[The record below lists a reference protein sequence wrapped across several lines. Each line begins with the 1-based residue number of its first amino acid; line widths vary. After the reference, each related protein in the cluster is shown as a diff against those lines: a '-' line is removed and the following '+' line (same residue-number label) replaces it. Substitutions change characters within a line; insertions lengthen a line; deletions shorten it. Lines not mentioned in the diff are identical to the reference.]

1 MTMRFLR
8 AVTAAMAVWLVAMS
22 VTKAFAGAKDFEF
35 QPVTVDVK
43 NGDGAE
49 LSVRLINKVT
59 GKPVDGAV
67 LFRTRLDM
75 APNAMAEMEAKHVA
89 QSSTEP
95 GVYRFKAD
103 LTMVGSW
110 GLKIMA
116 KVPGEPDT
124 IEGTV
129 VFKAKD

>member
-1 MTMRFLR
+1 MTTRILR
-8 AVTAAMAVWLVAMS
+8 AVTSAATVWFVVMS
-22 VTKAFAGAKDFEF
+22 TTNAFAGAKDFEF
-35 QPVTVDVK
+35 QPVSVDVK
-43 NGDGAE
+43 NGDGAD
-49 LSVRLINKVT
+49 LAVRLVNKVT

-89 QSSTEP
+89 QPSTEP

-103 LTMVGSW
+103 LTMAGQW

-124 IEGTV
+124 VEGTV

>member
-1 MTMRFLR
+1 MTSRFMR
-8 AVTAAMAVWLVAMS
+8 AAMPAAAACFAAFNVTVAL
-22 VTKAFAGAKDFEF
+22 AGAKDFEF
-35 QPVTVDVK
+35 QPVSADVK

-49 LSVRLINKVT
+49 LTVRLINKVT
-59 GKPVDGAV
+59 GKPVEGAV

-89 QSSTEP
+89 QPSTEP

-103 LTMVGSW
+103 LTMAGKW
-110 GLKIMA
+110 GLIIKA
-116 KVPGEPDT
+116 KVPGEADT

-129 VFKAKD
+129 VFNAKD